1 MIFCTTCGRPRN
13 GPVRYCT
20 TCGAPFPD
28 GPSMQAAP
36 ADRPTGPKHRAGTAA
51 AGRPDMVAV
60 YRQPVGS
67 AVGSVAGGDPFGR
80 LLATRGRGRAGLAE
94 RFEPTVADRR
104 ARDGEPP
111 YLAPDLPA
119 DLQPG
124 PVPRRRRKAA
134 VAVLAA
140 AVLLVAAA
148 GGVDLWLMHRHHAT
162 SAASPGLTKPR
173 GSVSRGGGGSSGAAA
188 PGTQPGSRKPSA
200 APKHRPAPGPAISSR
215 IVTVAPGIGR
225 NPHAAQVKAY
235 LGRYFTAI
243 NNHNYQQFQPLLG
256 TDMRKDEP
264 ATRFYPGYQSTTDSA
279 AVLTSISDI
288 GPGLIT
294 AAVTFTSHQLPADT
308 PSGTACTNWSIT
320 LYLSQHG
327 RRYLLEPPPPGYHA
341 VYQPC

>member
-28 GPSMQAAP
+28 GPSMQPAP
-36 ADRPTGPKHRAGTAA
+36 AERPTGPKHRAGTAA
-51 AGRPDMVAV
+51 AGTAAAGYRPDTVAV

-80 LLATRGRGRAGLAE
+80 LPATRGGGRSGLAE

-104 ARDGEPP
+104 ARDAEPP

-119 DLQPG
+119 DLQPR

-148 GGVDLWLMHRHHAT
+148 GGVDLWRMHRHHAT

-173 GSVSRGGGGSSGAAA
+173 AAA
-188 PGTQPGSRKPSA
+188 PGTRPGARPPSA
-200 APKHRPAPGPAISSR
+200 GPKHQPAPGPAISSR

-225 NPHAAQVKAY
+225 NPHAALVKAY

-243 NNHNYQQFQPLLG
+243 NNHNYQQFRPLLG
-256 TDMRKDEP
+256 TNMREDEP
-264 ATRFYPGYQSTTDSA
+264 ATKFYPGYQSTTDSA

-288 GPGLIT
+288 RPGLIT
-294 AAVTFTSHQLPADT
+294 AAVSFTSHQLPADT

-327 RRYLLEPPPPGYHA
+327 SRYLLEEPPPGYHA